1 MIRKA
6 SQRSGSRRK
15 LRNQRDVKLRD
26 ELEDYLEKYLEDTL
40 GVEKRYNASMKM
52 LQKMQKKMR
61 KKFGNIADFVSDGG
75 NDMSSIVGLSD
86 TLLRKIQDAMD
97 QSVCRPV
104 DLVVDTFHRLA
115 PMMKMY
121 NIYIIQYN
129 DFMNVF
135 QDLKANVS
143 KFRRFCEKQ
152 SEAPQSVMIKPV
164 QQIPRYKL
172 ILRDLQKHLPSDDK
186 LHVKLKE
193 AIELVSEAADHCN
206 KELEKHSNQLLYNE
220 VKTRFSGKL
229 KKFNENPKRVVIK
242 EGMLEKIGGF
252 GYFQDRVFVLFND
265 CLAYGKGKAMGKV
278 NIRNVLNFGTFE
290 VFPDAKEKS
299 QFEIRIRKGT
309 ATAKDKEGLSKSK
322 VYVIRAKS
330 KFDVINWIQSI
341 HKAMENAGVSVSQSD
356 FYGENFWGETLD
368 WEKQA
373 SDAVSELCEPTVW
386 AYAASLF
393 AQKPF
398 SNGEDDRYDEVRKII
413 TKRFGDD
420 AIDSTN
426 EMWLKMLAKS
436 KGCQSIQSSTDALS
450 AMGSSVTSR
459 DSMPRGSKAAKLL
472 GLCDGDNKPPR
483 RPPRPAS
490 LRTPTPPTR
499 TVPPSKKHSIPS
511 TETSL
516 MKVMISTMTSPD
528 DDDDDDEV
536 DGPVTISSEDEDG
549 NW

>member
-15 LRNQRDVKLRD
+15 LRNWRDVKLRD
-26 ELEDYLEKYLEDTL
+26 ELRLFREIF
-40 GVEKRYNASMKM
+40 GRYAGRGEEIQRVHENVA
-52 LQKMQKKMR
+52 KMQKMR

-220 VKTRFSGKL
+220 VKIRFSGKL

-265 CLAYGKGKAMGKV
+265 YLAYGKGKAMGKV

-290 VFPDAKEKS
+290 VFGCERECR
-299 QFEIRIRKGT
+299 FEIRIRKRT

-330 KFDVINWIQSI
+330 KFDVINWIESI

-436 KGCQSIQSSTDALS
+436 KGCQSIQCRP
-450 AMGSSVTSR
+450 MRQEWGPPVHRVTLAR
-459 DSMPRGSKAAKLL
+459 SKAAKLL
-472 GLCDGDNKPPR
+472 GLCDGDNKHR
-483 RPPRPAS
+483 RPPRPPS

-499 TVPPSKKHSIPS
+499 TVPSKS
-511 TETSL
+511 TPFRAQ
-516 MKVMISTMTSPD
+516 KQ
-528 DDDDDDEV
+528 DDE
-536 DGPVTISSEDEDG
+536 S
-549 NW
+549 

>member
-1 MIRKA
+1 MHR
-6 SQRSGSRRK
+6 RGSGSRRK

-220 VKTRFSGKL
+220 VKIRFSGKL

-290 VFPDAKEKS
+290 VF
-299 QFEIRIRKGT
+299 RMRKRS
-309 ATAKDKEGLSKSK
+309 LSSRFAFVRALPQRRTRK
-322 VYVIRAKS
+322 V
-330 KFDVINWIQSI
+330 
-341 HKAMENAGVSVSQSD
+341 
-356 FYGENFWGETLD
+356 
-368 WEKQA
+368 
-373 SDAVSELCEPTVW
+373 
-386 AYAASLF
+386 
-393 AQKPF
+393 
-398 SNGEDDRYDEVRKII
+398 
-413 TKRFGDD
+413 
-420 AIDSTN
+420 
-426 EMWLKMLAKS
+426 
-436 KGCQSIQSSTDALS
+436 
-450 AMGSSVTSR
+450 
-459 DSMPRGSKAAKLL
+459 
-472 GLCDGDNKPPR
+472 
-483 RPPRPAS
+483 
-490 LRTPTPPTR
+490 
-499 TVPPSKKHSIPS
+499 
-511 TETSL
+511 
-516 MKVMISTMTSPD
+516 
-528 DDDDDDEV
+528 
-536 DGPVTISSEDEDG
+536 
-549 NW
+549 